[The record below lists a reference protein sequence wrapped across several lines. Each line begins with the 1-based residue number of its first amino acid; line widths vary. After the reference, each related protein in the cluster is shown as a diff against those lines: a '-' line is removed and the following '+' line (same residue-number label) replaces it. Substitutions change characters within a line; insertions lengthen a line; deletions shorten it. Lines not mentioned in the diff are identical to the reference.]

1 MCGILGFVE
10 AEGRPADRARLLAN
24 NERMRA
30 RGPDGAGD
38 FCEGEV
44 GLAMR
49 RLAVIDLEGGAQP
62 LFARGGEVVAFQ
74 NGEIYN
80 HEALRRELGRGG
92 VEFRTR
98 SDTEVLAHGYAAWG
112 MDGLLA
118 RVDGMFAIALY
129 DRRDRVLW
137 LARDRF
143 GEKPLF
149 VARGDAAGAGADGP
163 RLAYASSLKALGGL
177 LGRPLELDPAG
188 LDAYLALHFVPGR
201 RTIFRGVERV
211 LPGERWR
218 VDLKSGAVERRRFF
232 ELPLPAPRAIPRAV
246 ADDELRSALDS
257 AVRSRLVADVPVGV
271 FLSGGLD
278 SSLIAALAAQARPGI
293 DTFSMGFGS
302 GEHDETR
309 FAELVARHVGSRHHQ
324 FQFDLG
330 SFFAL
335 FGEVA
340 AALDEPVGD
349 PAQLPLLWL
358 CREARRIATVA
369 LSGEGADE
377 LFGGYDY
384 YAPFAPAVSLRERL
398 ARWRAGRPPEL
409 PARLLEHDGR
419 ALASGFPL
427 VFSRERRRELLPRE
441 ADEVPD
447 EWELATLERLRAA
460 HDPLQRASAADLL
473 TWLPDDLLVKFDRM
487 AMAVSL
493 EGRAPYLD
501 PRLAELALALP
512 PEQRATAT
520 RRKVALARAAAPLL
534 PRAILEREK
543 HGFILPMKRW
553 LAELFES
560 EGGAERWFAARPLPL
575 LDPQRLRPFLPAAG
589 EGDLRR
595 TRPLFSLALLHQWHH
610 EFRAQERAWLSGG
623 APPPGSSR

>member
-1 MCGILGFVE
+1 
-10 AEGRPADRARLLAN
+10 
-24 NERMRA
+24 
-30 RGPDGAGD
+30 
-38 FCEGEV
+38 
-44 GLAMR
+44 
-49 RLAVIDLEGGAQP
+49 
-62 LFARGGEVVAFQ
+62 VVAFQ

-80 HEALRRELGRGG
+80 HVALRRELERGG
-92 VEFRTR
+92 FEFRTR
-98 SDTEVLAHGYAAWG
+98 SDTEVLAHSYVAWG
-112 MDGLLA
+112 MDDLLA
-118 RVDGMFAIALY
+118 RVDGMFAIALF
-129 DRRDRVLW
+129 DRRKRVLW

-149 VARGDAAGAGADGP
+149 VARGEAAGAGKDGP
-163 RLAYASSLKALGGL
+163 RLAYASSVKALGGL

-201 RTIFRGVERV
+201 RTIFRGVERL

-218 VDLKSGAVERRRFF
+218 IDLASGAIERRRFF
-232 ELPLPAPRAIPRAV
+232 ELPLPVPRAIS
-246 ADDELRSALDS
+246 DEELRAALDA

-278 SSLIAALAAQARPGI
+278 SSLLAALAAKARPGI

-302 GEHDETR
+302 SEHDETR
-309 FAELVARHVGSRHHQ
+309 FAELVARHVGSRHHP

-330 SFFAL
+330 SFLAL
-335 FGEVA
+335 FSEVA
-340 AALDEPVGD
+340 KTLDEPVGD

-358 CREARRIATVA
+358 CREARKTATVV

-384 YAPFAPAVSLRERL
+384 YAGFAPAVSLRERL
-398 ARWRAGRPPEL
+398 ARWRARRAPDLHE
-409 PARLLEHDGR
+409 RLLEHDDG

-427 VFSRERRRELLPRE
+427 VLARAQRRALLPLERPG
-441 ADEVPD
+441 APD
-447 EWELATLERLRAA
+447 EWELATLARLRAA

-501 PRLAELALALP
+501 PKLAGLALALP
-512 PEQRATAT
+512 PERRATAT

-543 HGFILPMKRW
+543 HGFVLPMKRW
-553 LAELFES
+553 LAELFGS
-560 EGGAERWFAARPLPL
+560 EGGAGRWFAARPLPP
-575 LDPQRLRPFLPAAG
+575 LDPAGLSPLLPAAG
-589 EGDLRR
+589 ESEVRR
-595 TRPLFSLALLHQWHH
+595 SRPLFSLALLHQWHAD
-610 EFRAQERAWLSGG
+610 FRAQEREWL
-623 APPPGSSR
+623 AAAR